1 MVSQLNKAGTLTAAD
16 LIPSRKPLEKS
27 DSSALSFLATD
38 NNPPNDDK
46 QRGAGRRN
54 DDANER
60 DLGNCGELPRME
72 RYDGVQG
79 EEGGRGWRE
88 SEQITEVYEYMSEET
103 GTTEMEEDEVVKD
116 KERVLIPIEKQKK
129 VSEVEEEHI

>member
-16 LIPSRKPLEKS
+16 LVPSRKPLEKS
-27 DSSALSFLATD
+27 DSSALSLLATD

-46 QRGAGRRN
+46 QREAGRRN

-72 RYDGVQG
+72 RYDGDQG
-79 EEGGRGWRE
+79 EEGG
-88 SEQITEVYEYMSEET
+88 EVGGSQNKSPKSMNICQ
-103 GTTEMEEDEVVKD
+103 
-116 KERVLIPIEKQKK
+116 RRRARRR
-129 VSEVEEEHI
+129 